1 MYRTVGGAMPFWRF
15 HARYALLIRSFP
27 HIVCRLLNYQKRMC
41 RISMNSFAE
50 VFEAVKQ
57 YCTNEGGLGEV
68 PRKLWLDALEPVAL
82 EGNDAVFNCQ
92 SEFQKDVILGNKYKN
107 LLLEAFEATLGF
119 PVNLRVITIEEKQSA
134 EPILPEQIEEM
145 QSELEKSF
153 EGGEYAYT
161 FDTFIVGG
169 SNEFAYAACTN
180 VAKGDSTY
188 NPLFI
193 YGPSGLGKTHL
204 IHAISHEMKKNN
216 PDLNIIYVTGETF
229 TNELIEAIAQK
240 KDTTKFHEKYRSAD
254 VLLVDDVQ
262 FIGGKESTQEEFFHT
277 FNILHIAGKQIVLTS
292 DRPPK
297 DIKILEDRIRNRFE
311 SGLIADIATPEFE
324 TRIAIIRRKAECL
337 ELNIPD
343 EVAEFIANRLK
354 SNIRQLEGAVK
365 KLKALKQL
373 AGSSPSISMAQS
385 VIRDILTDDQPIPI
399 TVEKIIAEVANVYG
413 VTPEDIRS
421 NKRASQIST
430 ARKVAIYL
438 VREITEMPLAAIGT
452 EFGGRDHS
460 TIVYAVNNVTASLK
474 RDRNLRDTVET
485 IAKTVREGSGK

>member
-1 MYRTVGGAMPFWRF
+1 
-15 HARYALLIRSFP
+15 
-27 HIVCRLLNYQKRMC
+27 
-41 RISMNSFAE
+41 MNSFAE

-57 YCTNEGGLGEV
+57 YCTNEGGLGDV
-68 PRKLWLDALEPVAL
+68 PRKLWLDALEPVGL
-82 EGNDAVFNCQ
+82 DGNDAVFYCQ

-119 PVNLRVITIEEKQSA
+119 PVNLRVITVEEKQTVQ
-134 EPILPEQIEEM
+134 PIVTTEKIEELH
-145 QSELEKSF
+145 SDLEKSLDN
-153 EGGEYAYT
+153 GEYAYT
-161 FDTFIVGG
+161 FDTFIVGR
-169 SNEFAYAACTN
+169 SNEFAYAACTS
-180 VAKGDSTY
+180 VAKGDSTDTY

-204 IHAISHEMKKNN
+204 IHAISHEMKKKN

-229 TNELIEAIAQK
+229 TTELIDAITQK
-240 KDTTKFHEKYRSAD
+240 KDTSKFHEKYRSAD
-254 VLLVDDVQ
+254 VLLVDDIQ
-262 FIGGKESTQEEFFHT
+262 FISGKESTQEEFFHT
-277 FNILHIAGKQIVLTS
+277 FNNLHSAGKQIVLTS

-311 SGLIADIATPEFE
+311 SGLIADISTPEFE
-324 TRIAIIRRKAECL
+324 TRIAIIRRKAELL

-438 VREITEMPLAAIGT
+438 VREITEMPLASIGM

-460 TIVYAVNNVTASLK
+460 TIVYAVNNITASLK
-474 RDRNLRDTVET
+474 RDSNLRDTIET

>member
-1 MYRTVGGAMPFWRF
+1 M
-15 HARYALLIRSFP
+15 
-27 HIVCRLLNYQKRMC
+27 
-41 RISMNSFAE
+41 
-50 VFEAVKQ
+50 
-57 YCTNEGGLGEV
+57 
-68 PRKLWLDALEPVAL
+68 
-82 EGNDAVFNCQ
+82 FNCE
-92 SEFQKDVILGNKYKN
+92 SDFQKDVILGNYKN
-107 LLLEAFEATLGF
+107 LLLKAFEATLGF
-119 PVNLRVITIEEKQSA
+119 PVNLRVITVDEKQIA
-134 EPILPEQIEEM
+134 EPIPPERIEVM

-153 EGGEYAYT
+153 ENGEYAYT

-169 SNEFAYAACTN
+169 SNEFAYAACTS

-277 FNILHIAGKQIVLTS
+277 FNILHSAGKQIVLTS

-311 SGLIADIATPEFE
+311 SGLIADISTPEFE

-365 KLKALKQL
+365 KLKALKSL
-373 AGSSPSISMAQS
+373 AGSSPSISMAQT

-399 TVEKIIAEVANVYG
+399 TVEKIIAEVSNVYG

-430 ARKVAIYL
+430 ARKIAIYL
-438 VREITEMPLAAIGT
+438 VREITELPLASIGM
-452 EFGGRDHS
+452 EFGNRDHS

-474 RDRNLRDTVET
+474 TDHSLRDTIET
-485 IAKTVREGSGK
+485 IAKTVREGAGK

>member
-1 MYRTVGGAMPFWRF
+1 
-15 HARYALLIRSFP
+15 
-27 HIVCRLLNYQKRMC
+27 
-41 RISMNSFAE
+41 MNSFAE

-57 YCTNEGGLGEV
+57 YCTNEGGLGDV
-68 PRKLWLDALEPVAL
+68 PRKLWLDALEPVGL
-82 EGNDAVFNCQ
+82 EENDAVFYCQ

-119 PVNLRVITIEEKQSA
+119 PVNLRVITSEEKQAAQPVSN
-134 EPILPEQIEEM
+134 EQIDELHND
-145 QSELEKSF
+145 LEKSF
-153 EGGEYAYT
+153 DNGEYAYT

-169 SNEFAYAACTN
+169 SNEFAYAACTS
-180 VAKGDSTY
+180 VAKGDSPY

-216 PDLNIIYVTGETF
+216 PNLNIIYVTGETF
-229 TNELIEAIAQK
+229 ANELIEGIQLK
-240 KDTTKFHEKYRSAD
+240 KDTSKFHEKYRSAD

-262 FIGGKESTQEEFFHT
+262 FVGGKETIQEEFFHT
-277 FNILHIAGKQIVLTS
+277 FNILHNAGKQIVLTS

-311 SGLIADIATPEFE
+311 SGLIADISTPEFE
-324 TRIAIIRRKAECL
+324 TRIAIIRRKAELL

-413 VTPEDIRS
+413 VSPDDIRS

-438 VREITEMPLAAIGT
+438 VREITEMPLSSIGM

-460 TIVYAVNNVTASLK
+460 TIVYAVNNITASLK
-474 RDRNLRDTVET
+474 RDSNLRDTIDT

>member
-1 MYRTVGGAMPFWRF
+1 
-15 HARYALLIRSFP
+15 
-27 HIVCRLLNYQKRMC
+27 
-41 RISMNSFAE
+41 MNSFAE

-57 YCTNEGGLGEV
+57 YCTNEGGLGDV
-68 PRKLWLDALEPVAL
+68 PRKLWLDALEPVGL
-82 EGNDAVFNCQ
+82 EGNDAVFYCQ

-119 PVNLRVITIEEKQSA
+119 PVNLRVITVEEKQAST
-134 EPILPEQIEEM
+134 PVSNEQIDVRH
-145 QSELEKSF
+145 SDLEKCLDN
-153 EGGEYAYT
+153 GEYAYT

-169 SNEFAYAACTN
+169 SNEFAYAACTS
-180 VAKGDSTY
+180 VAKGDSPY

-204 IHAISHEMKKNN
+204 IHAISYEMKKNN

-229 TNELIEAIAQK
+229 ANELIEGIQLK
-240 KDTTKFHEKYRSAD
+240 KDTSKFHEKYRSAD

-262 FIGGKESTQEEFFHT
+262 FVGGKETIQEEFFHT
-277 FNILHIAGKQIVLTS
+277 FNILHNAGKQIVLTS

-311 SGLIADIATPEFE
+311 SGLIADISTPEFE
-324 TRIAIIRRKAECL
+324 TRIAIIRRKAELL

-413 VTPEDIRS
+413 VSPDDIRS

-438 VREITEMPLAAIGT
+438 VREITEMPLSSIGM

-460 TIVYAVNNVTASLK
+460 TIVYAVNNITASLK
-474 RDRNLRDTVET
+474 RDSNLRDTIDT

>member
-1 MYRTVGGAMPFWRF
+1 
-15 HARYALLIRSFP
+15 
-27 HIVCRLLNYQKRMC
+27 
-41 RISMNSFAE
+41 MNSFAE

-57 YCTNEGGLGEV
+57 YCTNEGGLGDV
-68 PRKLWLDALEPVAL
+68 PRKLWLDALEPVGL
-82 EGNDAVFNCQ
+82 DGNDAVFTCQ

-119 PVNLRVITIEEKQSA
+119 PVNLRVLTVEEKQNV
-134 EPILPEQIEEM
+134 EPIPPERIEEM
-145 QSELEKSF
+145 QTELEKSF

-169 SNEFAYAACTN
+169 SNEFAYAACTS

-277 FNILHIAGKQIVLTS
+277 FNILHSAGKQIVLTS

-311 SGLIADIATPEFE
+311 SGLIADISTPEFE

-365 KLKALKQL
+365 KLKALKSL

-430 ARKVAIYL
+430 ARKIAIYL
-438 VREITEMPLAAIGT
+438 VREITEMPLASIGM

-460 TIVYAVNNVTASLK
+460 TIVYAVNNVTASLR

-485 IAKTVREGSGK
+485 IAKTVREGAGK